1 MKKQLERADALRLLI
16 PSNDT
21 LVWGKLYRFQHDGVL
36 GAIDKMEKYNGCII
50 ADSVGLGKT
59 FEALAIIKYYDMAG
73 FVESDRKPGR
83 FPGKPGHIDMATY
96 AFLCVLQSC
105 HGPGDRS
112 GVRRAPWPLFIG
124 NSKWSLG

>member
-1 MKKQLERADALRLLI
+1 MTLLLDNKGQGKVGDALAEGIHANAHVSILSSLFSIYGYSALKKQLERADALRLLI

-50 ADSVGLGKT
+50 ADSVGLGKK

-73 FVESDRKPGR
+73 FVESD
-83 FPGKPGHIDMATY
+83 
-96 AFLCVLQSC
+96 
-105 HGPGDRS
+105 
-112 GVRRAPWPLFIG
+112 
-124 NSKWSLG
+124 